1 MAKFGL
7 GASMQQSLGQHM
19 QLLPRMLQAIEV
31 LQLSREDLEDWVS
44 VAVAENE
51 ALSLEAPLERG
62 LSSDRFSGSGSA
74 PRGTRQDSDRHAAF
88 LESQP
93 GRGQTLAERLEENLA
108 VLDLGPRAHG
118 WLRLLLE
125 SLDANGWLAP
135 SDEQLLEEAHSRG
148 LEGGALELERA
159 LARLRT
165 LEPRG
170 LGARG
175 PLEAMLF
182 QLDDDDPDR
191 PSIAI
196 LLRDHLDALARNKF
210 PQVARALNID
220 VAQLERLVERLRG
233 LNPRP
238 AAELSGDLAP
248 VIEPDLQVERA
259 GSRFEVTLGGDS
271 TPLVTIDP
279 SIETMAKDKSSTPAV
294 RRYLRDKLERA
305 RSVVEALEMRRATLG
320 RIGVRLFEHQNVFL
334 EKGPGH
340 LAPLRMKDLADELG
354 IHVSTVSR
362 AVAGKYAQTPWG
374 ILPLRHFFQGA
385 SGGEERARE
394 DVRDL
399 VRGVFAA
406 EDPKAPLSDDE
417 VVLCMRGK
425 GFELARRTVAKY
437 RQELEIP
444 SSYRRRRYA

>member
-31 LQLSREDLEDWVS
+31 LQLSSQDLEAW
-44 VAVAENE
+44 VAEAVGANE
-51 ALSLEAPLERG
+51 ALSLEAPQERG
-62 LSSDRFSGSGSA
+62 LSADRFSGTGSA
-74 PRGTRQDSDRHAAF
+74 PRGTRQDTDRHAAF

-93 GRGQTLAERLEENLA
+93 AHGQTLAEILEENLA
-108 VLDLGPRAHG
+108 ILDLGPRA
-118 WLRLLLE
+118 
-125 SLDANGWLAP
+125 LDANGWLGS
-135 SDEQLLEEAHSRG
+135 SDEQLLVEASERG
-148 LEGGALELERA
+148 LDGGALELERA
-159 LARLRT
+159 RERLRG

-182 QLDDDDPDR
+182 QLDDHDPDR
-191 PSIAI
+191 ASIA
-196 LLRDHLDALARNKF
+196 LLLNEHLDALARNKL
-210 PQVARALNID
+210 PQVARALGIEVD
-220 VAQLERLVERLRG
+220 ELERLVERLRG

-238 AAELSGDLAP
+238 AAGLSGELAP
-248 VIEPDLQVERA
+248 VIEPDLQVERC
-259 GSRFEVTLGGDS
+259 GPRFEVTLSGQC

-279 SIETMAKDKSSTPAV
+279 SVETMAKDRTSTPEV

-305 RSVVEALEMRRATLG
+305 RSVIEALEMRRATLG
-320 RIGVRLFEHQNVFL
+320 RIGARLFEHQRGFL

-362 AVAGKYAQTPWG
+362 AVAGKHAQTPWG

-385 SGGEERARE
+385 SGGDETARD
-394 DVRDL
+394 DVREL
-399 VRGVFAA
+399 VRAVFSA
-406 EDPKAPLSDDE
+406 EDASAPLSDDD
-417 VVLCMRGK
+417 VVVRMREK

>member
-7 GASMQQSLGQHM
+7 GTSMQQSLGQHM

-31 LQLSREDLEDWVS
+31 LQLSSQDLEAWVS
-44 VAVAENE
+44 DAVSDNE
-51 ALSLEAPLERG
+51 ALTLDGPAERG
-62 LSSDRFSGSGSA
+62 FSSDGSA
-74 PRGTRQDSDRHAAF
+74 ARTAGPRGTRADSDRYSAF

-93 GRGQTLAERLEENLA
+93 GRGQSLAERLEENLA

-125 SLDANGWLAP
+125 SLDENGWLAP
-135 SDEQLLEEAHSRG
+135 SDEQLLAEASDRE
-148 LEGGALELERA
+148 LEGGAAELARA
-159 LARLRT
+159 LERLRT

-175 PLEAMLF
+175 PLEAMLY
-182 QLDDDDPDR
+182 QIDDDDPDR
-191 PSIAI
+191 P
-196 LLRDHLDALARNKF
+196 LLARLLGEHLVDLSRNKL
-210 PQVARALNID
+210 PAVARAIGVD
-220 VAQLERLVERLRG
+220 VPELERLLERLRG

-238 AAELSGDLAP
+238 AAELSGDLSP
-248 VIEPDLQVERA
+248 VIEPDMAVERV
-259 GSRFEVTLGGDS
+259 GTRFEVTLSGQC
-271 TPLVTIDP
+271 TPVVSIDP
-279 SIETMAKDKSSTPAV
+279 SVETMAKDRASAPAV
-294 RRYLRDKLERA
+294 RRYLREKLERA
-305 RSVVEALEMRRATLG
+305 RSVVEALEMRRHTLG
-320 RIGVRLFEHQNVFL
+320 RIGARLFEHQRDFL
-334 EKGPGH
+334 EHGPGH

-362 AVAGKYAQTPWG
+362 AVAGKHAQTPWG
-374 ILPLRHFFQGA
+374 ILSLRHFFQGA

-399 VRGVFAA
+399 VRNVFAS
-406 EDPKAPLSDDE
+406 EDPAAPLSDDE
-417 VVLCMRGK
+417 VVISMRQR

-437 RQELEIP
+437 RQELDIP